1 MPHADFAEVI
11 ATEDVGNAMRRLG
24 QPIDDNDEV
33 LQMTIQTVDPDG
45 TGKIGA
51 CPCPER
57 PLAQPAPLSS
67 LVLSRP

>member
-1 MPHADFAEVI
+1 
-11 ATEDVGNAMRRLG
+11 MRRLG

-51 CPCPER
+51 
-57 PLAQPAPLSS
+57 
-67 LVLSRP
+67 